1 MKGVIT
7 MKRERPLNKKRFKF
21 IILLLGIIIL
31 LSNSEAYASTIDK
44 SNISLSI
51 DNNGTCNIEEML
63 YITAIDDPSD
73 YSTKYF
79 MSSSSVQLT
88 RGNNIENL
96 SINNSKISNTN
107 IDNYYNDYVG
117 MINLEYSQP
126 RSLSIFII
134 LYKKSKYNFLQ
145 RYASIRV
152 RINIWRR

>member
-1 MKGVIT
+1 MKGIIK
-7 MKRERPLNKKRFKF
+7 MNRECSLNKKSFKF
-21 IILLLGIIIL
+21 IILFLGIIIL

-44 SNISLSI
+44 SSISLNI
-51 DNNGTCNIEEML
+51 DNNGTCNIEETL

-88 RGNNIENL
+88 RGNNIEKL
-96 SINNSKISNTN
+96 SINNSEISNTN
-107 IDNYYNDYVG
+107 IEKYYNDYVG

-134 LYKKSKYNFLQ
+134 LYQKNKYNFL
-145 RYASIRV
+145 
-152 RINIWRR
+152 